1 MKTKRTKTKDV
12 PPPRR
17 PGPKGWPGRG
27 GGRATV
33 VATPG
38 EWRGTSVQVCG
49 LWPFAVGTSAPL
61 VGVPLG
67 RHLTTGEPVCADPI
81 SWFQQAHLI
90 NNPSAMFLG
99 IPGIGKSSATRR
111 MLIGLAAMGSLPMVF
126 GDLRPDYVDV
136 GRALGAQVVKLGH
149 GHGSLNPLDATEAHE
164 AAELLDGDAR
174 DAILGDSLARRL
186 TMVESLITI
195 ARRSPPTDREMNI
208 VTAAIESFDRR
219 GDRAPLLSDLLE
231 MIRSAP
237 PELRAAA
244 LDRGDSKRYGRITE
258 ELEASLMG
266 LVGSGKFGRVFSRPT
281 TEPLRRDRPAVFDVS
296 SIPDTD
302 ASMQAAVLLACWSA
316 GFGTINVAN
325 ELAAS
330 GLEPQRNYCVVLD
343 ELHRGL
349 RAGPGMVD
357 RVDTLTRL
365 NRKLG
370 VGMIFVTHTMKD
382 LDSLPTAED
391 RAKAR
396 GFIERAGMLVLGGL
410 PPAEM
415 PQLTQVVRL
424 SRVEQDMLASWSDH
438 APYDPLGEG
447 EGAPPGRGR
456 FLVKVGTRP
465 GIPVEVQLVNRERE
479 VNDTNKRWHGP
490 SRIGRR
496 DDDVSAPTPVTLPL
510 S

>member
-1 MKTKRTKTKDV
+1 MTTKNDR
-12 PPPRR
+12 PNERR

-27 GGRATV
+27 GGRAGIIS
-33 VATPG
+33 APA

-49 LWPFAVGTSAPL
+49 LWPFSVGTSAPL
-61 VGVPLG
+61 VGVPVG

-90 NNPSAMFLG
+90 NNPSAMFLAL
-99 IPGIGKSSATRR
+99 PGLGKSTVCRR

-136 GRALGAQVVKLGH
+136 GRQLGAQVVKLGH

-164 AAELLDGDAR
+164 AAALLRGEAR
-174 DAILGDSLARRL
+174 EAVLGDSLARRV

-195 ARRSPPTDREMNI
+195 ARRNGPTDREMNI
-208 VTAAIESFDRR
+208 IAAAIELFDRR
-219 GDRAPLLSDLLE
+219 RITDPLLSDLLE
-231 MIRSAP
+231 LIRSRP
-237 PELRAAA
+237 DELSAAA
-244 LDRGDSKRYGRITE
+244 LDRGNPERYSTITE

-281 TEPLRRDRPAVFDVS
+281 TEPLRRDRAAVFDVS
-296 SIPDTD
+296 SIPDSD

-325 ELAAS
+325 ELAGA
-330 GLEPQRNYCVVLD
+330 GLEPQRNYVVVLD

-370 VGMIFVTHTMKD
+370 VGMIFITHTMKD
-382 LDSLPTAED
+382 LDSLPTPED

-415 PQLTQVVRL
+415 PDLTQVVRL
-424 SRVEQDMLASWSDH
+424 SRVEQELLASWADP
-438 APYDPLGEG
+438 APYDPHTDTEA
-447 EGAPPGRGR
+447 EPPGRGK

-465 GIPVEVQLVNRERE
+465 GIPTEVKLIEQEFDI
-479 VNDTNKRWHGP
+479 NDTNRRWHAG
-490 SRIGRR
+490 SRIGLR
-496 DDDVSAPTPVTLPL
+496 DFAGSVPSDG
-510 S
+510 